1 MAAVDETICRMISA
15 GRFIS
20 RGKGRHITRV
30 IDSYELILVVSGVL
44 EMFEESRRFRV
55 AAGEYLVLSPG
66 RRHGGIGAYGADL
79 SFFWCHFLARSEAG
93 KARLAAL
100 AGSAPAARPE
110 RFADC
115 FSQLLT
121 ELKAARNNPGEHQR
135 CIDLLGELLLAE
147 AALPQERVVS
157 RDAAGTIPE
166 QAETLIRLHF
176 EEDISTATLARE
188 LGCHPDY
195 LGRLYRERFGC
206 TVIDAINDARIE
218 CARKLLV
225 NSHLSVKEIAFESGY
240 NDPVYF
246 RRQFFRRTAM
256 TPGEYRRCRSGGHI
270 NTE

>member
-1 MAAVDETICRMISA
+1 MAAVDETICRLVSA

-115 FSQLLT
+115 FSMV
-121 ELKAARNNPGEHQR
+121 G
-135 CIDLLGELLLAE
+135 
-147 AALPQERVVS
+147 S
-157 RDAAGTIPE
+157 
-166 QAETLIRLHF
+166 
-176 EEDISTATLARE
+176 
-188 LGCHPDY
+188 
-195 LGRLYRERFGC
+195 FG
-206 TVIDAINDARIE
+206 
-218 CARKLLV
+218 
-225 NSHLSVKEIAFESGY
+225 
-240 NDPVYF
+240 
-246 RRQFFRRTAM
+246 
-256 TPGEYRRCRSGGHI
+256 
-270 NTE
+270 

>member
-157 RDAAGTIPE
+157 RAGRTAAG
-166 QAETLIRLHF
+166 
-176 EEDISTATLARE
+176 
-188 LGCHPDY
+188 G
-195 LGRLYRERFGC
+195 
-206 TVIDAINDARIE
+206 
-218 CARKLLV
+218 
-225 NSHLSVKEIAFESGY
+225 SGA
-240 NDPVYF
+240 P
-246 RRQFFRRTAM
+246 AGACCE
-256 TPGEYRRCRSGGHI
+256 P
-270 NTE
+270 

>member
-1 MAAVDETICRMISA
+1 M
-15 GRFIS
+15 
-20 RGKGRHITRV
+20 
-30 IDSYELILVVSGVL
+30 
-44 EMFEESRRFRV
+44 
-55 AAGEYLVLSPG
+55 
-66 RRHGGIGAYGADL
+66 
-79 SFFWCHFLARSEAG
+79 
-93 KARLAAL
+93 
-100 AGSAPAARPE
+100 
-110 RFADC
+110 
-115 FSQLLT
+115 
-121 ELKAARNNPGEHQR
+121 
-135 CIDLLGELLLAE
+135 LGELLLAE

-166 QAETLIRLHF
+166 QAEALIRLRF
-176 EEDISTATLARE
+176 EEEISTATLARE

>member
-1 MAAVDETICRMISA
+1 MAAVDETICRLVSA

-44 EMFEESRRFRV
+44 EMFEETQRFRV
-55 AAGEYLVLSPG
+55 EAGEYLVLSPG

-79 SFFWCHFLARSEAG
+79 SFFWCHFLPRSEAG
-93 KARLAAL
+93 EARLAAL
-100 AGSAPAARPE
+100 AGPAPAARPG
-110 RFADC
+110 RFAEY
-115 FSQLLT
+115 FSLLLT
-121 ELKAARNNPGEHQR
+121 EEKAARNRLAEHQR

-147 AALPQERVVS
+147 AALPPEHGPGRG
-157 RDAAGTIPE
+157 AGGTIPE

-206 TVIDAINDARIE
+206 TVIDAINDARIN
-218 CARKLLV
+218 CARRLLV
-225 NSHLSVKEIAFESGY
+225 NSHLSVKEIAFESGF

-246 RRQFFRRTAM
+246 RRQFFRRTGM
-256 TPGEYRRCRSGGHI
+256 TPGEYRRSRLGGHI